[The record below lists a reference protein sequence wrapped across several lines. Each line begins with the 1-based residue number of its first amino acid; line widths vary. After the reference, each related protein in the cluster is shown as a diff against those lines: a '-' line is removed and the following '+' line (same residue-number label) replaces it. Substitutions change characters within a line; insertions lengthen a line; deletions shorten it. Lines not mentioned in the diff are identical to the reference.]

1 MNNKVN
7 ARDILLI
14 PRIQIHDIQNGEYE
28 VTYDDG
34 TVIVNKKKEL
44 ILNRYA
50 WEMIA
55 AYPGTPIVPSCDVK
69 TIMGDG
75 SYNGDTHIRLLEN
88 TFKHVCE
95 HNNLNFYYQKDA
107 LGKLV
112 YRIFNWIFNEI
123 VQRAS
128 ADVSTIDAMDFIEL
142 VKSEEI
148 SKIHANLRPAPE
160 SIDRA
165 YKEIKSYVQTTRSN
179 NRFVRAYKSKAI
191 NENQANQC
199 IGPRGV
205 VTDLDRTVFKQPIM
219 NGFIRGMGN
228 LFEVITESRT
238 AAKSL
243 NANDTHIKTSE
254 YASRRIQLL
263 TMSVT
268 GVDVN
273 DCGSTDYMDMLV
285 TKDVLEN
292 IKGKYYV
299 KEDGSLSYIR
309 GNETH
314 LVGGIVKLR
323 TSLGCHAPDMQKICT
338 TCLGKVSENFKENSN
353 LGYTMTAF
361 LMEKMTQTI
370 LSTKHL
376 THSVK
381 KALIKLE
388 GAVNKYFH
396 TDEENNIYFNKDL
409 DLRGMYLILPNSKLN
424 KLVDVLN
431 LQHTNIA
438 LNKVGELETVVIRD
452 TKPKTATQETVDIS
466 YKDRHSIITKPLLEY
481 IKSITLES
489 DSRGNF
495 VIPLDNFNKE
505 LPVFN
510 NPLKETNII
519 SFVNK
524 IAGMIETNKD
534 KVSDPY
540 DKLIT
545 IFSTVIDQFKCNL
558 SVIEVIVY
566 ATTTYNVYNNNYR
579 LGRNSPHPRCENKTL
594 LFRHRSASQL
604 LIYEE
609 QSKELIANAP
619 VIFSNVN
626 RMNHPSDVLFMPQAL
641 VK

>member
-1 MNNKVN
+1 MIKLS
-7 ARDILLI
+7 ARDILLT
-14 PRIQIHDIQNGEYE
+14 PRLAVHDIQDAPYE

-34 TVIVNKKKEL
+34 TVLVQRKKEL
-44 ILNRYA
+44 VFNRYA

-55 AYPGTPIVPSCDVK
+55 AYPGTPIVPYCDVK
-69 TIMGDG
+69 TIIGEG
-75 SYNGDTHIRLLEN
+75 HFNGDTHIRLLEN
-88 TFKHVCE
+88 TFKHVCA
-95 HNNLNFYYQKDA
+95 HNNLNFYYQKDP
-107 LGKLV
+107 LTKLV

-128 ADVSTIDAMDFIEL
+128 SSVSTIDAMDFISL
-142 VKSEEI
+142 VHSDEI
-148 SKIHANLRPAPE
+148 TKIHTNLRPVPE

-165 YKEIKSYVQTTRSN
+165 YKEIKHYVNTTKSQ
-179 NRFVRAYKSKAI
+179 NRFVRAYRSKAI

-199 IGPRGV
+199 IGPRGI

-228 LFEVITESRT
+228 LFELVTESRT

-273 DCGSTDYMDMLV
+273 DCGSQDYMDMLV

-299 KEDGSLSYIR
+299 TKEGGLSWVR

-314 LVGGIVKLR
+314 LIGEIVKLR
-323 TSLGCHAPDMQKICT
+323 TSLGCHAPDAAKICT

-381 KALIKLE
+381 KSLIKLE
-388 GAVNKYFH
+388 GAVNKYYY
-396 TDEENNIYFNKDL
+396 TDEENNIFFNKDL
-409 DLRGMYLILPNSKLN
+409 DLRGMYLILPNNKLN

-438 LNKVGELETVVIRD
+438 LNKVGELETVVMRD
-452 TKPKTATQETVDIS
+452 SKPKTPFQETVDIS

-495 VIPLDNFNKE
+495 VIPLDNYNKA

-566 ATTTYNVYNNNYR
+566 ATTTFNVYNNNYR

-594 LFRHRSASQL
+594 LFRHRSAAQL

-619 VIFSNVN
+619 IVFSNVN
-626 RMNHPSDVLFMPQAL
+626 RMDHPADVLFTPQAL

>member
-1 MNNKVN
+1 MIKIS
-7 ARDILLI
+7 AREILLM
-14 PRIQIHDIQNGEYE
+14 PRLQVHDIQDGVYE

-34 TVIVNKKKEL
+34 TVIQNKKKDL
-44 ILNRYA
+44 VLNRYA

-55 AYPGTPIVPSCDVK
+55 AYPMTPIVPSCDVK
-69 TIMGDG
+69 TIIGNG
-75 SYNGDTHIRLLEN
+75 HFNGDTHIRLLEN

-95 HNNLNFYYQKDA
+95 HNNLHFYYQKDP
-107 LGKLV
+107 LCKLT
-112 YRIFNWIFNEI
+112 YKIFNWIYNE
-123 VQRAS
+123 VVHRAGAS
-128 ADVSTIDAMDFIEL
+128 VSTIDATDFINL
-142 VKSEEI
+142 IRTPEI
-148 SKIHANLRPAPE
+148 SKIHANLRPTPE

-165 YKEIKSYVQTTRSN
+165 YKEIRYYMMNSGSN
-179 NRFVRAYKSKAI
+179 NRFVRAYSSKAI

-199 IGPRGV
+199 IGPRGI

-219 NGFIRGMGN
+219 SGFIRGMAS
-228 LFEVITESRT
+228 LYEVTTESRT

-263 TMSVT
+263 TMSVN

-273 DCGSTDYMDMLV
+273 DCGSQDYMDMLV
-285 TKDVLEN
+285 TKDVLDN

-299 KEDGSLSYIR
+299 KEDGKLDWIR
-309 GNETH
+309 GNESH

-323 TSLGCHAPDMQKICT
+323 TSLGCHAPDKQKICT

-381 KALIKLE
+381 KSLIKLE

-396 TDEENNIYFNKDL
+396 TDDENNIFFNKDL
-409 DLRGMYLILPNSKLN
+409 DLRGLFLILPNSKLN

-431 LQHTNIA
+431 LPHTNIA
-438 LNKVGELETVVIRD
+438 LNKIGELETVIMRD
-452 TKPKTATQETVDIS
+452 SKHKTPFQETVDIS

-481 IKSITLES
+481 IKSVKMES

-505 LPVFN
+505 HPVFN

-519 SFVNK
+519 SFVNR
-524 IAGMIETNKD
+524 IATMIESNKD
-534 KVSDPY
+534 KVYDPY
-540 DKLIT
+540 EKLIS
-545 IFSTVIDQFKCNL
+545 IFTTVIDQFKCNL

-566 ATTTYNVYNNNYR
+566 ATTTFNVYNNNYK
-579 LGRNSPHPRCENKTL
+579 LGRGSVHPRSESKTL

-609 QSKELIANAP
+609 QSKELISNAP
-619 VIFSNVN
+619 VIFSNIN
-626 RMNHPSDVLFMPQAL
+626 RMNHPSDVLFTPQAL